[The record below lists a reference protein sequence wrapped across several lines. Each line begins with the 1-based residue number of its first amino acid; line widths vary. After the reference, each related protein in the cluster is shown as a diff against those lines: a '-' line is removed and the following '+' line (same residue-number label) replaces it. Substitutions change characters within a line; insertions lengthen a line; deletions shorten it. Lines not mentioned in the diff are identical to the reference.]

1 MLNYRLPF
9 VISPQTVFMKAILL
23 EALHQPLQVKEVTI
37 PEILPGEVLIRMH
50 AAAFNHRDLWIQKGQ
65 YAGIVFPIIP
75 GSDGC
80 GVVEQACSPEDKKW
94 IGKEVIVN
102 PSMNWGTNPAVQAK
116 DYVILGLPHHGTFA
130 QYLKIES
137 RLLSEKPGHLSFD
150 EAAAVPLA
158 GLTAFRALFTRAR
171 ARKGEKIL
179 VTGAGGGVALFAIQ
193 FAIAAG
199 CEVYVTSGS
208 DEKISKAIALGA
220 KGGVNYKKENWHKEL
235 QQQSGGFDAII
246 DSACGDNFA
255 RLVDIAKPSGRIAF
269 YGATLGAFNS
279 GVPAKIFWKQLD
291 ILGSTMGNDAE
302 FYEMVNFIKHHQ
314 IKPVVDSV
322 WSLDKA
328 QEAIEHMAKG
338 EQFGKIVLSI
348 PL

>member
-1 MLNYRLPF
+1 
-9 VISPQTVFMKAILL
+9 MKAILL
-23 EALHQPLQVKEVTI
+23 ESLHQPLQVKSVQV
-37 PEILPGEVLIRMH
+37 PEISSGEVLVRIH

-65 YAGIVFPIIP
+65 YAGIIFPMIP
-75 GSDGC
+75 GADGC
-80 GVVEQACSPEDKKW
+80 GVVEKAASTDDKKW
-94 IGKEVIVN
+94 IGKEVIIN
-102 PSMNWGTNPAVQAK
+102 PSINWGGNPKVQAT

-137 RLLSEKPGHLSFD
+137 RLLCEKPAHLSFV
-150 EAAAVPLA
+150 EAASIPLA
-158 GLTAFRALFTRAR
+158 GLTAFRVLFTRAR
-171 ARKGEKIL
+171 VQHGEKVLI
-179 VTGAGGGVALFAIQ
+179 TGAGGGVALFAIQ

-199 CEVYVTSGS
+199 CEVYITSGS
-208 DEKISKAIALGA
+208 DEKIAKAVSLGA

-235 QQQSGGFDAII
+235 QQQSGGFDAIV

-255 RLVDIAKPSGRIAF
+255 KLVDIAKPAGRIAF

-291 ILGSTMGNDAE
+291 ILGSTMGNDVE
-302 FYEMVNFIKHHQ
+302 FCEMVNFIIRHQ

-322 WSLDKA
+322 WDLDKA
-328 QEAIEHMAKG
+328 QQAIEYLSKG

-348 PL
+348 RL